1 MFDGLSMRIQ
11 MWIFRVHII
20 CYVSIITLQGIPVV
34 IPMDRHCERI
44 TYEKLKRGFDD
55 RTVVRQP
62 LLVPETVSVAENEA
76 DLVESSQSLL
86 EDIGLVVNYEF
97 PYEAEDYVHRIGRT
111 GRAGVAGTAISF
123 ACEDESFII
132 PDIEEWAWEGVFPK
146 HLVREMGD
154 LHLLGASFTENV
166 VELPSGNFTSHLASL
181 RSDMRDEIRRLQR
194 EFSISTVHITHDQ
207 EEALSMADRVAV
219 MEAGRLIQIAT
230 PLELYDRPAT
240 RSVAN
245 FVGEANL
252 WDGVVASEDSVQ
264 LPFGLLLTER
274 HGYSPGKQVTV
285 LVRPE
290 NITVGQAGE
299 PVNLFKGQIVRDRFL
314 GAVRRYDLSVEDSVI
329 LGQTGIRGRID
340 AVSIRPE
347 HVRLLPA

>member
-1 MFDGLSMRIQ
+1 MSLTLENVTFTYPGTSSGVFDINLSIADGELLAVIGSSGSGKTTLLKLIAGFEISSRGSILLDGNDITRLPVRGRQLGVVFQSYALFPHMTAWQNVAYPLKIRKISAEKRQRLAFEALERVGL
-11 MWIFRVHII
+11 
-20 CYVSIITLQGIPVV
+20 
-34 IPMDRHCERI
+34 
-44 TYEKLKRGFDD
+44 RGFEE
-55 RTVVRQP
+55 RSPQTLSGGQQQRVALARALVFQP
-62 LLVPETVSVAENEA
+62 KALL
-76 DLVESSQSLL
+76 L
-86 EDIGLVVNYEF
+86 
-97 PYEAEDYVHRIGRT
+97 
-111 GRAGVAGTAISF
+111 
-123 ACEDESFII
+123 DEPLSAL
-132 PDIEEWAWEGVFPK
+132 D
-146 HLVREMGD
+146 
-154 LHLLGASFTENV
+154 
-166 VELPSGNFTSHLASL
+166 ASL
-181 RSDMRDEIRRLQR
+181 RSEMRDEIRRLQR